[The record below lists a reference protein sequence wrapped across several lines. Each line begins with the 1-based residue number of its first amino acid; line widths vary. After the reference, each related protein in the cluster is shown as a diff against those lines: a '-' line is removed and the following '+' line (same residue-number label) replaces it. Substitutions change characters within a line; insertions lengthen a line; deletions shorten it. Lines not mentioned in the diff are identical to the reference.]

1 MSDISLTGMPE
12 RDGDELFL
20 TTVAWLYYVEGLTQ
34 SEVADRIR
42 ATRIR
47 VNKALGEARRRGLVR
62 IEVVSASVMC
72 LDLRARIK
80 ERFNLKDAMVAPSPS
95 SPGTAQMSVGAALG
109 HYLNTLF
116 LDHKTNRL
124 AVSWGETL
132 AFASRAIL
140 PVNRPGLE
148 VISMMGGLTSGTAIN
163 SFEITSSIAK
173 ALGARYSFLAAPVYA
188 GSRET
193 RDEILGIDVFRDV
206 LAQILRVDAASVSAG
221 DMTTR
226 SLLIRDGLP
235 EDIRVEDLIGA
246 GAVGDILGV
255 FLDADGHP
263 IDHPINGRAVG
274 VSIEQ
279 LRRMTNVILGAGG
292 VHKWPIITAAL
303 ATGAFDVLVT
313 DAATASVLLGED
325 PGKFAGEPPPPG

>member
-1 MSDISLTGMPE
+1 MNFSLSDDQKMLVQTAKDFARKTSPVSRM
-12 RDGDELFL
+12 RELR
-20 TTVAWLYYVEGLTQ
+20 V
-34 SEVADRIR
+34 SE
-42 ATRIR
+42 
-47 VNKALGEARRRGLVR
+47 LGF
-62 IEVVSASVMC
+62 
-72 LDLRARIK
+72 D
-80 ERFNLKDAMVAPSPS
+80 
-95 SPGTAQMSVGAALG
+95 
-109 HYLNTLF
+109 
-116 LDHKTNRL
+116 
-124 AVSWGETL
+124 
-132 AFASRAIL
+132 
-140 PVNRPGLE
+140 
-148 VISMMGGLTSGTAIN
+148 
-163 SFEITSSIAK
+163 
-173 ALGARYSFLAAPVYA
+173 
-188 GSRET
+188 
-193 RDEILGIDVFRDV
+193 RDV

-313 DAATASVLLGED
+313 DAATAGVLLGED
-325 PGKFAGEPPPPG
+325 PGKFTGEPPPPG